1 MKNVPKPL
9 TFDDRVVF
17 ISGANGAIPRATAAV
32 FAGLGATL
40 VLSDVDDA
48 ALEEF
53 AESLGI
59 GSGRIMA
66 VRHDVSSETE
76 TIAVVA
82 EAVRRFGRVDHLITG
97 AGIYPSGSLPDLSLD
112 QWRRTLAINLDGAFL
127 CSREC
132 VAAMPDG
139 GSIVHIA
146 SMAAHAGSFG
156 HADYAASKGGI
167 LSLTRAMARD
177 LGPRIRVN
185 AISPGYIESRLS
197 RANLAEA
204 HAKIVDQTVLK
215 RIGQPEEV
223 ATTIAFLCSD
233 WASFINGEIV
243 HVNGGLYMA

>member
-1 MKNVPKPL
+1 MPQPM

-17 ISGANGAIPRATAAV
+17 ISGANGAIPRAAASV

-40 VLSDVDDA
+40 VLTDVDDV

-53 AESLGI
+53 ADRLEI
-59 GSGRIMA
+59 ERGRVMTA
-66 VRHDVSSETE
+66 RHDVSSEPE
-76 TIAVVA
+76 TVAAVA
-82 EAVRRFGRVDHLITG
+82 AAVGRFGRIDHLVTG
-97 AGIYPSGSLPDLSLD
+97 AGIYPSGSLLGLPLD
-112 QWRRTLAINLDGAFL
+112 QWRRTLGINLDGAFL

-132 VAAMPDG
+132 AAVMPDG

-156 HADYAASKGGI
+156 HADYAASKGGV

-177 LGPRIRVN
+177 LAPRIRVN